1 MAGEKIRVEE
11 FHLDGEAVVSKVKSL
26 VREGNIRRIAL
37 KNEEGKTLFE
47 IPLTAGVVGAA
58 LLPIWAAL
66 GAVAAM
72 AAKLT
77 IAVERID
84 TPESNT

>member
-1 MAGEKIRVEE
+1 MASENIRVEE

-37 KNEEGKTLFE
+37 KNEEGRTLFE

-58 LLPIWAAL
+58 LIPIWAAL

-77 IAVERID
+77 ITVERID
-84 TPESNT
+84 THEK

>member
-1 MAGEKIRVEE
+1 MASEKIRVEE
-11 FHLDGEAVVSKVKSL
+11 FHLDGEAVVSKVKAL

-58 LLPIWAAL
+58 FLPIWAAL
-66 GAVAAM
+66 GAAAAM

-77 IAVERID
+77 ITVERID
-84 TPESNT
+84 THEK

>member
-1 MAGEKIRVEE
+1 MASENIRVEE
-11 FHLDGEAVVSKVKSL
+11 FHLDGEAVVSKVKAL

-58 LLPIWAAL
+58 FIPIWAAL

-77 IAVERID
+77 ITVERID
-84 TPESNT
+84 TQEK

>member
-1 MAGEKIRVEE
+1 MASEKIRVEE
-11 FHLDGEAVVSKVKSL
+11 FHIDGEAVVSKVKAL

-37 KNEEGKTLFE
+37 KNEEGKTLLE

-58 LLPIWAAL
+58 FLPIWAAL

-72 AAKLT
+72 AARLT

-84 TPESNT
+84 THET